1 MRLARAAAFVLL
13 AAGLAAPA
21 AASAPVTAAAQP
33 QRAVAARASAS
44 NSLREWWFAPKGAHR
59 RPGIPATA
67 ARLVRTYAGLWIG
80 PRRDKVVYLTFD
92 EAYEMGTTARIVG
105 ILDRAHVKA
114 TFFVTGQ
121 YVRANPALTRRL
133 AAHGEVVG
141 NHTGTHADMVLKA
154 RDRSAFN
161 AELRATERAYRAATG
176 RPLARI
182 FRPPFGRYSARVLQ
196 LAGELGY
203 TTVFWSFAHG
213 DYDDDSQPPASV
225 TLKRIL
231 DAGYPGALYLLHA
244 SSRSNV
250 AALARAIRGLKAR
263 GFRFGTL
270 DELAAVC
277 AGLSAGTCETTHE
290 GGDGRWASAHPTRW
304 RRSSESRAE
313 ACTCGRPH
321 IAAAAA
327 RSLCW
332 RRPWRRRDAAPMP
345 SAASPPTASTSCS
358 TAVPAAGRASSSSS

>member
-1 MRLARAAAFVLL
+1 MRLARTAALVML
-13 AAGLAAPA
+13 AAGLVASA
-21 AASAPVTAAAQP
+21 AASAPSPAAAQL
-33 QRAVAARASAS
+33 QRAAAARASAS
-44 NSLREWWFAPKGAHR
+44 NSLREWWFTPKGAHR
-59 RPGIPATA
+59 RPGIPSTA
-67 ARLVRTYAGLWIG
+67 ARLARTYSALWIG

-121 YVRANPALTRRL
+121 YVRANPALSRRL

-154 RDRSAFN
+154 RDRSAFT

-176 RPLARI
+176 RPLARL
-182 FRPPFGRYSARVLQ
+182 FRPPFGRYSARVLE
-196 LAGELGY
+196 LAQESGY

-213 DYDDDSQPPASV
+213 DYDDDAQPPAGV
-225 TLKRIL
+225 TLRRIL

-250 AALARAIRGLKAR
+250 DALARAISGLKAR

-270 DELAAVC
+270 DQL
-277 AGLSAGTCETTHE
+277 AGL
-290 GGDGRWASAHPTRW
+290 
-304 RRSSESRAE
+304 
-313 ACTCGRPH
+313 
-321 IAAAAA
+321 
-327 RSLCW
+327 
-332 RRPWRRRDAAPMP
+332 
-345 SAASPPTASTSCS
+345 
-358 TAVPAAGRASSSSS
+358 